1 MDDEFLINIL
11 VAGKR
16 YSIMIRRDEEEMFR
30 KAAKWIDKKVMAYHG
45 KYETP
50 LEKQDILALIALQA
64 VVEQLEMEEKNDM
77 SPFEEKIQ
85 ELDNELEKYLK
96 DTE

>member
-30 KAAKWIDKKVMAYHG
+30 KAAKRIDKKVMAYQG

>member
-30 KAAKWIDKKVMAYHG
+30 KAAKWIDKKVMAYQG

-50 LEKQDILALIALQA
+50 LEKQDILALIAL
-64 VVEQLEMEEKNDM
+64 VEQLEMEEKNDM

>member
-1 MDDEFLINIL
+1 
-11 VAGKR
+11 
-16 YSIMIRRDEEEMFR
+16 
-30 KAAKWIDKKVMAYHG
+30 MAYQG

>member
-1 MDDEFLINIL
+1 MRHRWRNRI
-11 VAGKR
+11 
-16 YSIMIRRDEEEMFR
+16 Y
-30 KAAKWIDKKVMAYHG
+30 
-45 KYETP
+45 
-50 LEKQDILALIALQA
+50 LQA

>member
-16 YSIMIRRDEEEMFR
+16 YSITIRRDEEEVFR
-30 KAAKWIDKKVMAYHG
+30 KAAKWIDKKIMAYQSM
-45 KYETP
+45 YETP

-64 VVEQLEMEEKNDM
+64 IVEQLEMERKNDT
-77 SPFEEKIQ
+77 SPFEIKIQ
-85 ELDNELEKYLK
+85 ELNNELEKYLK